1 MRLNSSK
8 YIHFW
13 HDCQMNIKSII
24 ILSSLCLTPPLCVPQ
39 QPLRRHWS
47 VRGHT
52 IRSHG
57 PFPLPDFGSSNRST
71 MCFLMMSSSSS
82 VNTLLFPPLPFH
94 SVLPFL
100 IMSLSDVWGTP
111 KASAHWRTETYLPA
125 FQAARARDARGR
137 FKSRLQIQRQ
147 WLKSSSYI
155 SDIVSWGGPI
165 RILGCHLGW
174 F

>member
-13 HDCQMNIKSII
+13 HDCQMNIKSTI

-82 VNTLLFPPLPFH
+82 VNTLLFPPSPSTQSFPPWSCHWVKSGGLQKHQRIDGQKHIFQH
-94 SVLPFL
+94 SKQPEHHGISGMFFL
-100 IMSLSDVWGTP
+100 SSPPSVPSLTIS
-111 KASAHWRTETYLPA
+111 ASL
-125 FQAARARDARGR
+125 
-137 FKSRLQIQRQ
+137 
-147 WLKSSSYI
+147 
-155 SDIVSWGGPI
+155 
-165 RILGCHLGW
+165 CH
-174 F
+174 